1 MFERRTWG
9 CKAMV
14 TTTNTIPVCL
24 NEVHAGYGRKEVLRG
39 VSLNVASGQIV
50 AFIGPN
56 GAGKSTI
63 LKTLAG
69 SLKPWRGEIVL
80 KGTDVSSWSVDRRS
94 RFGLGYF
101 MQGGRVFPNLTV
113 YENLQIAA
121 SLQPSDG
128 RSETTAQVF
137 ETFPHLAN
145 EKNRRAGLLSGGT
158 KQLLA
163 FALVLC
169 RRPQILLLDEPSAG
183 LAPALADHLFQTLR
197 QVCATYGACA
207 LLVEQNVRDALHI
220 ADRAYALR
228 NGLICLETANP
239 KEWLDSTL
247 LEALFL
253 AGSGGEPK
261 SEAGTEHD
269 SIYHE
274 GKRI

>member
-1 MFERRTWG
+1 MVRR
-9 CKAMV
+9 
-14 TTTNTIPVCL
+14 P
-24 NEVHAGYGRKEVLRG
+24 EVAIWPGLLHAR
-39 VSLNVASGQIV
+39 
-50 AFIGPN
+50 
-56 GAGKSTI
+56 GAGFPQLYRLRKTPNRDRKSTRLNSSHFSI
-63 LKTLAG
+63 SYCLFFIYTATPEIYTL
-69 SLKPWRGEIVL
+69 SLHER
-80 KGTDVSSWSVDRRS
+80 SSDLRRS

-207 LLVEQNVRDALHI
+207 LLRSEERRV
-220 ADRAYALR
+220 
-228 NGLICLETANP
+228 G
-239 KEWLDSTL
+239 KEGRS
-247 LEALFL
+247 
-253 AGSGGEPK
+253 
-261 SEAGTEHD
+261 
-269 SIYHE
+269 
-274 GKRI
+274 

>member
-1 MFERRTWG
+1 MLT
-9 CKAMV
+9 A
-14 TTTNTIPVCL
+14 TNTIPVRL
-24 NEVHAGYGRKEVLRG
+24 KEVHAGYGRKEVLRN
-39 VSLNVASGQIV
+39 VSLSVEAGQIV

-63 LKTLAG
+63 LKTIAG
-69 SLKPWRGEIVL
+69 SLRPWRGEIVL

-113 YENLQIAA
+113 YENLQVAA
-121 SLQPSDG
+121 SLQPPDG
-128 RSETTAQVF
+128 RFEGTAQVF

-169 RRPQILLLDEPSAG
+169 RRPEILLLDEPSAG
-183 LAPALADHLFQTLR
+183 LAPALANHLFQTLR
-197 QVCATYGACA
+197 KVCSTFDTCA
-207 LLVEQNVRDALHI
+207 LLVEQNVRDALNI

-228 NGLICLETANP
+228 NGSICLETAHP
-239 KEWLDSTL
+239 REWLDSSL

-253 AGSGGEPK
+253 AGPDGEPN
-261 SEAGTEHD
+261 SEGRTEHED
-269 SIYHE
+269 IYHKGE
-274 GKRI
+274 AI